1 LSNQKKLSGK
11 VMNMKIYNSVKKAL
25 PFFCITHRWRQV
37 TDQTDGQQQYICEK
51 CGRSKRMEPL
61 QELHILLPEQFRS

>member
-25 PFFCITHRWRQV
+25 PFFCITHHWRRS
-37 TDQTDGQQQYICEK
+37 TDQTDGGQQYICEK
-51 CGRSKRMEPL
+51 CGRSKPMEPL
-61 QELHILLPEQFRS
+61 REPHILLPEQFRS